1 VRRRWETSISR
12 LDSAAA
18 RRSVNR
24 PPAARLFETA
34 ACRRTG
40 SRLVNYFPVDYTSLA
55 KENQFNQGGNMRKR
69 LVSLVI
75 FFALSMAASVIH
87 AQPSLKMMIPAN
99 PGGGWDQTGRHLAAA
114 MQSAKLVSSVQF
126 DNKGGAGGT
135 IGLAQFVN
143 SAKGD
148 PNAVLIGGMVMVGA
162 IYLDNSPVNLT
173 MVTPVARLT
182 GEYEIIVVPANSPH
196 KSMADLVKA
205 FKANPGGVSWG
216 GGSAGGTDH
225 ILVGLIAKQ
234 AGVDPAK
241 INYVP
246 FKGGGEAI
254 AAIVGGHVTAG
265 VSGVGE
271 FAEQIKGKRMRA
283 LAVSS
288 PSRMDGFQTLK
299 EQKLDIELAN
309 WRGVFGAPG
318 ITTAQR
324 DALIKIVRGATET
337 KAWKDTV
344 AKLGWSPIF
353 LSGDEYKKFIDED
366 TKRIAGIIDSL
377 GIKKK

>member
-1 VRRRWETSISR
+1 
-12 LDSAAA
+12 
-18 RRSVNR
+18 
-24 PPAARLFETA
+24 
-34 ACRRTG
+34 
-40 SRLVNYFPVDYTSLA
+40 
-55 KENQFNQGGNMRKR
+55 MRKFFST
-69 LVSLVI
+69 LFVGIIVSLLA
-75 FFALSMAASVIH
+75 FAVH

-99 PGGGWDQTGRHLAAA
+99 PGGGWDQTGRNLAAA

-143 SAKGD
+143 SSKGD
-148 PNAVLIGGMVMVGA
+148 PNAIMIGGMVMVGA
-162 IYLDNSPVNLT
+162 IYLENSPVNLS
-173 MVTPVARLT
+173 MVTPLARLT
-182 GEYEIIVVPANSPH
+182 GEYEIIVVPSSSPH

-225 ILVGLIAKQ
+225 ILVGLIAK
-234 AGVDPAK
+234 AVGVDPAK

-246 FKGGGEAI
+246 YKGGGEAI
-254 AAIVGGHVTAG
+254 AAIIGGHVTAG
-265 VSGVGE
+265 VSGIGE
-271 FAEQIKGKRMRA
+271 FAEQIKGGRMRA

-299 EQKLDIELAN
+299 EQNIDVDLAN
-309 WRGVFGAPG
+309 WRGVFGASG
-318 ITTAQR
+318 INTAQR
-324 DALIKIVRGATET
+324 DALIKIIRGATESASW
-337 KAWKDTV
+337 KATLE
-344 AKLGWSPIF
+344 KLSWQPIF

-366 TKRIAGIIDSL
+366 TKRIGGIIDSL